1 MRNSSPMSIFQSWA
15 TADFQ
20 TAMTT
25 LAGLMAA
32 LVLADDLNRAYE
44 VNELTTTAGTIIE
57 LDVTLAYVSGYTF
70 IFTAFFCMWNAFVIN
85 FGGVPHWTA
94 IICPAFT
101 FLGALTLYFVEQGL
115 YMSRRDTFLEFVI
128 ALSGALALVI
138 IYFAM
143 ALTLPLNDD
152 PDGQAVWSNIT
163 DVIVTLAGFF
173 AGTVL
178 ADDLNRSMETTVASG
193 LETDLMFTLL
203 SGYVALAVGIVGL
216 ANIFFLNKGVPH
228 FMVSGLP
235 AGGMLFAM
243 CSYVAV
249 QMMHMERRGRTFE
262 GILSI
267 AIPFGMLPIFLG
279 LCFLPYQENIEE
291 KEKGKFMDF
300 QMTLIIVGGI
310 VSGVILAD
318 DLNRTYDSNGLV
330 GGFELD
336 IFLAYFAGYLPLAVV
351 FMCMYNWYRMYK
363 NVVPSMAALIFPLV
377 ITLISFLCIPVLH
390 GVQMV
395 ERNSLTQFIIP
406 CCISTFFTITYCI
419 LLFISPEKG
428 DSELDEEN

>member
-1 MRNSSPMSIFQSWA
+1 MLDDSTPSIFKSWA

-44 VNELTTTAGTIIE
+44 ENELTANPGDIIE

-85 FGGVPHWTA
+85 FGGIPHWSA
-94 IICPAFT
+94 IICPAVT

-115 YMSRRDTFLEFVI
+115 YMSRRETLMEFVI
-128 ALSGALALVI
+128 AGSGAGALII
-138 IYFAM
+138 IYFAL
-143 ALTLPLNDD
+143 ALSLPLKDD
-152 PDGQAVWSNIT
+152 PDGQEVWANIT
-163 DVIVTLAGFF
+163 DVVVTLAGFF

-178 ADDLNRSMETTVASG
+178 ADDLNRSMETTGSG
-193 LETDLMFTLL
+193 DLEIDLMFTLL

-216 ANIFFLNKGVPH
+216 ANIFFLHKGVPH

-235 AGGMLFAM
+235 AGGMLFSM

-249 QMMHMERRGRTFE
+249 QVLHMERRGRIFE
-262 GILSI
+262 GILSVG
-267 AIPFGMLPIFLG
+267 IPFGLLPLYAG
-279 LCFLPYQENIEE
+279 LCFLPSQENIDE
-291 KEKGKFMDF
+291 KEKEKFMDF

-310 VSGVILAD
+310 VSGLILAD
-318 DLNRTYDSNGLV
+318 DLNRAYESDGVV

-336 IFLAYFAGYLPLAVV
+336 IFIAYTAGYLPLAVT
-351 FMCMYNWYRMYK
+351 FMCMFNWFRMYK
-363 NVVPSMAALIFPLV
+363 GIIPNNSALVFPLA
-377 ITLISFLCIPVLH
+377 ITLLSFLCIPMLH

-395 ERNSLTQFIIP
+395 ERESLMQFIIP
-406 CCISTFFTITYCI
+406 CAVSAFFTITYFI
-419 LLFISPEKG
+419 LLFVSPEK
-428 DSELDEEN
+428 EEQEDEEN